1 MAKPGRPA
9 QLTRDR
15 IVAAVI
21 TLLERDGVDAITTRT
36 VGEALGV
43 HPTALYRHF
52 RDMDELVR
60 EAADHVLAGLLDHP
74 GSTVGATTGSAV
86 ASPADAALAEVVTLC
101 ERLRTALMT
110 HPGAARV
117 MAPGPSRKPNERALT
132 ERMLELL
139 RSSGLPDEQ
148 AALAY
153 HALVEFVVGSASID
167 SAVRGSGDDEEA
179 THQQWRADY
188 QSASPAEFPHTT
200 ALAAWLYPS
209 QESQF
214 RFGLD
219 LIVEGLRRRRRT
231 WAFAAEPG
239 PSAKGRRSRRDQ

>member
-15 IVAAVI
+15 IVAAVV
-21 TLLERDGVDAITTRT
+21 TLLERDGVDAISTRT

-60 EAADHVLAGLLDHP
+60 EAADHVLAGLLDDADADP
-74 GSTVGATTGSAV
+74 APDPDAD
-86 ASPADAALAEVVTLC
+86 PEPDADAALAEVVTLC
-101 ERLRTALMT
+101 RRLRVALMAR
-110 HPGAARV
+110 PGAARV

-132 ERMLELL
+132 ERMLALL
-139 RSSGLPDEQ
+139 VRSGLPHEQ

-153 HALVEFVVGSASID
+153 HALVEFVVGSAAID
-167 SAVRGSGDDEEA
+167 SAVRGGGAQPQDEDDV
-179 THQQWRADY
+179 HQQWRADY
-188 QSASPAEFPHTT
+188 QGASPEEFPHTT

-209 QESQF
+209 QETQF
-214 RFGLD
+214 QFGLD
-219 LIVEGLRRRRRT
+219 LIVEGLRRRRT
-231 WAFAAEPG
+231 P
-239 PSAKGRRSRRDQ
+239 